1 MTLQLIYQ
9 QHSGEVLIMDLFE
22 TKAEKKLLSG
32 GADLYLG
39 TSGYSFPHWLNVF
52 YPSRIARKDWL
63 RYYALKF
70 NSVEINST
78 YYRILS
84 DSSTG
89 RMADSVPQEFSF
101 SVKLHSSMTHS
112 RDATEEDW
120 NAFRGM
126 LNPFTS
132 SNKMGM
138 ILAQFPWSFPLEEKS
153 FSYLKT
159 IREKIGDRETAI
171 EFRHEKWYTEE
182 VLEQVREMG
191 FTLVST
197 DLPVLPGLPKTGLL
211 TVEDTVYLRLHGRNL
226 GKWWGNTQ
234 ERYDYLYSGKEM
246 VTWVDKLRSL
256 SKDVKSCYVFF
267 NNCHM
272 GKAAL
277 NAADMQR
284 LMGE

>member
-1 MTLQLIYQ
+1 
-9 QHSGEVLIMDLFE
+9 MDLFE
-22 TKAEKKLLSG
+22 TKAEKKLLPG
-32 GADLYLG
+32 GTSLFLG
-39 TSGYSFPHWLNVF
+39 TSGYSFPGWLNVF
-52 YPSRIARKDWL
+52 YPPRIAKKDWL

-112 RDATEEDW
+112 LDATEEDW

-126 LNPFTS
+126 LIPFTS

-138 ILAQFPWSFPLEEKS
+138 ILAQFPWSFPLEEES

-159 IREKIGDRETAI
+159 LREKIGDREAAI
-171 EFRHEKWYTEE
+171 EFRHEKWYTED
-182 VLEQVREMG
+182 VIEQVHAIG
-191 FTLVST
+191 FTPVSV
-197 DLPVLPGLPKTGLL
+197 DLPGLPGLPETAL
-211 TVEDTVYLRLHGRNL
+211 LSGENTVYLRLHGRNS

-234 ERYDYLYSGKEM
+234 ERYDYLYEDKEIA
-246 VTWVDKLRSL
+246 TWVERLQSL
-256 SKDVKSCYVFF
+256 STDVNKCYVFF

-277 NAADMQR
+277 NAEDMER
-284 LMGE
+284 LLAGSTGG

>member
-1 MTLQLIYQ
+1 
-9 QHSGEVLIMDLFE
+9 MDLFN
-22 TKAEKKLLSG
+22 TKAEKILLSE
-32 GADLYLG
+32 GANLYLG

-84 DSSTG
+84 ESSTG
-89 RMADSVPQEFSF
+89 RMSDSVPDGFSF

-112 RDATEEDW
+112 RDATGDDW
-120 NAFRGM
+120 AAFDRM
-126 LNPFTS
+126 LAPLIS
-132 SNKMGM
+132 SGRMGVV
-138 ILAQFPWSFPLEEKS
+138 LAQFPWLFPLEKES
-153 FSYLKT
+153 FSYLRT
-159 IREKIGDRETAI
+159 LRDNLGGNRAAI
-171 EFRHEKWYTEE
+171 EFRHKKWYTED
-182 VLEQVREMG
+182 VLEQVREIG

-197 DLPVLPGLPKTGLL
+197 DLPVLPGLPETGLL
-211 TVEDTVYLRLHGRNL
+211 TGEDTVYLRLHGRNS

-246 VTWVDKLRSL
+246 NAWSHKLRSL

-284 LMGE
+284 LMVDTIKSNSY

>member
-1 MTLQLIYQ
+1 
-9 QHSGEVLIMDLFE
+9 MDLFE
-22 TKAEKKLLSG
+22 TKAQKELLPG

-84 DSSTG
+84 ESSAG
-89 RMADSVPQEFSF
+89 RMSDSVPDNFSF
-101 SVKLHSSMTHS
+101 SVKLYSSMTHS
-112 RDATEEDW
+112 RDANRDDW
-120 NAFRGM
+120 IAFHRM
-126 LNPFTS
+126 LSPS
-132 SNKMGM
+132 ILSGKMGM
-138 ILAQFPWSFPLEEKS
+138 ILAQFPWSFPFEKDS
-153 FSYLKT
+153 FNYLRT
-159 IREKIGDRETAI
+159 LRDNLRDNRAVV

-182 VLEQVREMG
+182 VMEQVREMG

-211 TVEDTVYLRLHGRNL
+211 TGKDTVYLRLHGRNS

-234 ERYDYLYSGKEM
+234 ERYDYLYSGKEI
-246 VTWVDKLRSL
+246 VTWANKLRSL
-256 SKDVKSCYVFF
+256 SEDVKRCYVFF

-277 NAADMQR
+277 NAADMQK
-284 LMGE
+284 LMEDS